1 MRGRPTD
8 SGPQARKVKEGPQSI
23 FRRWMQLSLTGRM
36 FLLVVIA
43 VLPALVIQAVNEYAL
58 RTAREDEI
66 RQRVIQITKQFGE
79 EIQAIRAGASQLLVA
94 LGELDEVQKRDS
106 KECGATFAKLKAR
119 FESYVR
125 IGAADDAGNVF
136 CSSGPIMEP
145 SVAETE
151 FFKRSITGDGLAVG
165 NFFIDPNTGEKM
177 IHFAERFYGANG
189 KVAGVVFAGLDLKW
203 LAEHLKERGLTSSQ
217 SILIADR
224 LGNIIARLPNGDA
237 LVGKNMRK
245 SHEEIMDGNTAGWEE
260 AAGVDGVARIFGYV
274 PGQLP
279 PKDFFL
285 SAGQSKVE
293 AMEPIEAATK
303 RGILLI
309 LLGLLAAMYLAWVG
323 GRRFIKRPIASLLE
337 ATTEWGKGHYDAR
350 VKVDDRSSEIGR
362 LGMAFNDM
370 ADALAARHAAQQRA
384 EEELRHL
391 NATLESRIGR
401 RTLELE
407 EANRAKSQF
416 LAKMSHEIRTP
427 VNGVLG
433 MLELVKQTKLDA
445 RQQRYLD
452 TARRSAETLL
462 GIINGILDISKI
474 EAGKIELEQAPFDL
488 RDLVEEVTETFADVA
503 YGKGLELT
511 CTIPASLPTAL
522 IGDAGRLRQIL
533 TNLIGNAIKFTEKGE
548 VGIRV
553 EAVEADAGSAFVAFD
568 VTDTGI
574 GIPADKQRHIFDAF
588 AQADSS
594 TTRRYGGT
602 GLGLSIAKQLCEM
615 MGGTIDLTSEP
626 TRGSTFRFTARFGRQ
641 NEATKSAEA
650 ELTTFQGMAV
660 LVIEDNAVR
669 RRNLK
674 DQLLSWGVRV
684 GEAENGAAALAEL
697 RASAAR
703 SERFDAAI
711 IDIDLP
717 DVSGIDLVRRIKADP
732 ANTELRIV
740 MLTLRDHE
748 IDEFGEMRAYVAASL
763 SKPVRQATLRH
774 CLAALESG
782 VEPMSPPSE
791 LPPAPPPEGV
801 AGARVLL
808 VEDNPVNLEVA
819 VGILES
825 FGCKVETAT
834 NGVEALERY
843 ASGEYGLI
851 FMDCQMPEMDGF
863 EATAEIRKHE
873 VNSDRRTPIVALT
886 ASAIEGDREQCLAS
900 GMDDYVPKP
909 FTTEQMRSALV
920 TWLSPATRGTG
931 KRDHLTLVAS
941 ARPAAPPTAAPPPA
955 PPVAMPTEP
964 IDNAVLD
971 NLAQLQ
977 REGRPDIVNR
987 VITLFLESAPA
998 LLKDL
1003 QEGAAKADTAQ
1014 LHRASHT
1021 LKSASAN
1028 VGAALLSAHCRE
1040 LEAMARTGAV
1050 PDAAARVETIIDD
1063 YRRAQAALTARL
1075 PQVA

>member
-1 MRGRPTD
+1 MRSRPGEGGPEAVKANEAGR
-8 SGPQARKVKEGPQSI
+8 SLM
-23 FRRWMQLSLTGRM
+23 RRWMQLGLTGRM

-43 VLPALVIQAVNEYAL
+43 VLPALVIQAVNEYTL

-177 IHFAERFYGANG
+177 MHFAERFYGANG

-274 PGQLP
+274 PVALP

-285 SAGQSKVE
+285 SAGQSKIE

-303 RGILLI
+303 R
-309 LLGLLAAMYLAWVG
+309 
-323 GRRFIKRPIASLLE
+323 
-337 ATTEWGKGHYDAR
+337 
-350 VKVDDRSSEIGR
+350 
-362 LGMAFNDM
+362 
-370 ADALAARHAAQQRA
+370 
-384 EEELRHL
+384 
-391 NATLESRIGR
+391 
-401 RTLELE
+401 
-407 EANRAKSQF
+407 
-416 LAKMSHEIRTP
+416 
-427 VNGVLG
+427 
-433 MLELVKQTKLDA
+433 DA

-650 ELTTFQGMAV
+650 EFATFQGMAV

-703 SERFDAAI
+703 DERFDMAI

-717 DVSGIDLVRRIKADP
+717 DLSGIDLVRGIKAD
-732 ANTELRIV
+732 TV
-740 MLTLRDHE
+740 
-748 IDEFGEMRAYVAASL
+748 
-763 SKPVRQATLRH
+763 
-774 CLAALESG
+774 
-782 VEPMSPPSE
+782 
-791 LPPAPPPEGV
+791 
-801 AGARVLL
+801 
-808 VEDNPVNLEVA
+808 NPL
-819 VGILES
+819 
-825 FGCKVETAT
+825 
-834 NGVEALERY
+834 
-843 ASGEYGLI
+843 
-851 FMDCQMPEMDGF
+851 
-863 EATAEIRKHE
+863 
-873 VNSDRRTPIVALT
+873 
-886 ASAIEGDREQCLAS
+886 
-900 GMDDYVPKP
+900 
-909 FTTEQMRSALV
+909 
-920 TWLSPATRGTG
+920 
-931 KRDHLTLVAS
+931 
-941 ARPAAPPTAAPPPA
+941 
-955 PPVAMPTEP
+955 
-964 IDNAVLD
+964 
-971 NLAQLQ
+971 
-977 REGRPDIVNR
+977 
-987 VITLFLESAPA
+987 
-998 LLKDL
+998 
-1003 QEGAAKADTAQ
+1003 
-1014 LHRASHT
+1014 
-1021 LKSASAN
+1021 
-1028 VGAALLSAHCRE
+1028 
-1040 LEAMARTGAV
+1040 
-1050 PDAAARVETIIDD
+1050 
-1063 YRRAQAALTARL
+1063 
-1075 PQVA
+1075 

>member
-58 RTAREDEI
+58 RTAREADI

-125 IGAADDAGNVF
+125 IGAADDVGNVF

-177 IHFAERFYGANG
+177 IHFAERLYGPNG
-189 KVAGVVFAGLDLKW
+189 KVAGVVFAGLELKW

-309 LLGLLAAMYLAWVG
+309 LLGLLAAMYLAWIG

-433 MLELVKQTKLDA
+433 MLELVRQTRLDG
-445 RQQRYLD
+445 RQQRYLE
-452 TARRSAETLL
+452 TASRSAETLL

-474 EAGKIELEQAPFDL
+474 EAGKIELEQSAFEL
-488 RDLVEEVTETFADVA
+488 RDIVEEVTESFADVA

-511 CTIPASLPTAL
+511 CLIPANLPTAL
-522 IGDAGRLRQIL
+522 VGDAGRLRQIL
-533 TNLIGNAIKFTEKGE
+533 TNLVGNAVKFTEKGE
-548 VGIRV
+548 VGVRV
-553 EAVEADAGSAFVAFD
+553 QALEVDAGSAYIAFG

-574 GIPADKQRHIFDAF
+574 GIAFDKQQHIFDAF
-588 AQADSS
+588 IQADSS

-615 MGGTIDLTSEP
+615 MGGAIELTSEP
-626 TRGSTFRFTARFGRQ
+626 GRGSNFRFTARFGRQ
-641 NEATKSAEA
+641 KEADRPAEA
-650 ELTTFQGMAV
+650 ASPFRGMAV
-660 LVIEDNAVR
+660 ILVKRSTLIR
-669 RRNLK
+669 QNLHH
-674 DQLLSWGVRV
+674 QLVSWGIPVSD
-684 GEAENGAAALAEL
+684 AESGAAALAEL
-697 RASAAR
+697 RAAAVR
-703 SERFDAAI
+703 GEPFALAILDAA
-711 IDIDLP
+711 LP
-717 DVSGIDLVRRIKADP
+717 DMSGFDLARQIKADP
-732 ANTELRIV
+732 AIAGSRLV
-740 MLTLRDHE
+740 LLTARDHVM
-748 IDEFGEMRAYVAASL
+748 DEAGEMRRHIVGWL
-763 SKPVRQATLRH
+763 TKPVRQ
-774 CLAALESG
+774 
-782 VEPMSPPSE
+782 
-791 LPPAPPPEGV
+791 
-801 AGARVLL
+801 
-808 VEDNPVNLEVA
+808 
-819 VGILES
+819 
-825 FGCKVETAT
+825 
-834 NGVEALERY
+834 
-843 ASGEYGLI
+843 
-851 FMDCQMPEMDGF
+851 
-863 EATAEIRKHE
+863 
-873 VNSDRRTPIVALT
+873 
-886 ASAIEGDREQCLAS
+886 
-900 GMDDYVPKP
+900 
-909 FTTEQMRSALV
+909 SAL
-920 TWLSPATRGTG
+920 
-931 KRDHLTLVAS
+931 
-941 ARPAAPPTAAPPPA
+941 
-955 PPVAMPTEP
+955 
-964 IDNAVLD
+964 
-971 NLAQLQ
+971 
-977 REGRPDIVNR
+977 REIGR
-987 VITLFLESAPA
+987 
-998 LLKDL
+998 
-1003 QEGAAKADTAQ
+1003 
-1014 LHRASHT
+1014 
-1021 LKSASAN
+1021 
-1028 VGAALLSAHCRE
+1028 AH
-1040 LEAMARTGAV
+1040 V
-1050 PDAAARVETIIDD
+1050 
-1063 YRRAQAALTARL
+1063 
-1075 PQVA
+1075 

>member
-1 MRGRPTD
+1 MRGRPTKG
-8 SGPQARKVKEGPQSI
+8 GPEAVKAKEGKRSI

-309 LLGLLAAMYLAWVG
+309 LLGLLAATYLAWVG
-323 GRRFIKRPIASLLE
+323 GRKFVQRPIAQLLE
-337 ATTEWGKGHYDAR
+337 VTGAWEKGNYDAR
-350 VKVDDRSSEIGR
+350 VNLQDQATEISR
-362 LGMAFNDM
+362 LGEAFNKM

-384 EEELRHL
+384 EEQLRHL
-391 NATLESRIGR
+391 NATLESRIER

-433 MLELVKQTKLDA
+433 MLELLVQTKLGPT
-445 RQQRYLD
+445 QRRYTD
-452 TARRSAETLL
+452 TARRSAEALL

-474 EAGKIELEQAPFDL
+474 EAGKVELEESNFDL
-488 RDLVEEVTETFADVA
+488 RDLVEEVTETFTDIA
-503 YGKGLELT
+503 YGKGLELN
-511 CTIPASLPTAL
+511 CSIPANMPTAL
-522 IGDAGRLRQIL
+522 IGDSGRLRQIL
-533 TNLIGNAIKFTEKGE
+533 TNLVGNAIKFTEQGE
-548 VGIRV
+548 V
-553 EAVEADAGSAFVAFD
+553 AVRIEPIEIQPGSTFISFEVS
-568 VTDTGI
+568 DTGI
-574 GIPADKQRHIFDAF
+574 GIPPDKQEHIFDAF

-602 GLGLSIAKQLCEM
+602 GLGLTIAKQLCEM
-615 MGGTIDLTSEP
+615 MGGTIELSSEP
-626 TRGSTFRFTARFGRQ
+626 GRGSSFRFSARFSRQ
-641 NEATKSAEA
+641 QADAPAVNAWPFHGMRALLVKPDTLPRRSVKEQLSAWGIRVSEA
-650 ELTTFQGMAV
+650 ESSSG
-660 LVIEDNAVR
+660 
-669 RRNLK
+669 
-674 DQLLSWGVRV
+674 
-684 GEAENGAAALAEL
+684 ALAEIL
-697 RASAAR
+697 AATSSR
-703 SERFDAAI
+703 DPFALVI
-711 IDIDLP
+711 IDVARPVMNGIALARTIRSDPSMTGLRLLLLASREQESEGVGDLRGP
-717 DVSGIDLVRRIKADP
+717 GVGW
-732 ANTELRIV
+732 
-740 MLTLRDHE
+740 LT
-748 IDEFGEMRAYVAASL
+748 
-763 SKPVRQATLRH
+763 KPVRQSALRA
-774 CLAALESG
+774 CLAAIDGNGEIGPEASK
-782 VEPMSPPSE
+782 PPY
-791 LPPAPPPEGV
+791 PVTEGL
-801 AGARVLL
+801 AGSRVLL

-819 VGILES
+819 VGILETLS
-825 FGCKVETAT
+825 VDVETAT
-834 NGVEALERY
+834 NGREALERY
-843 ASGEYGLI
+843 STDEYGLI

-863 EATAEIRKHE
+863 EATSEIRKRE
-873 VNSDRRTPIVALT
+873 AQSGRRVPIIALT
-886 ASAIEGDREQCLAS
+886 ASAIEGDRERCLAA
-900 GMDDYVPKP
+900 GMDDYLAKP
-909 FTTEQMRSALV
+909 FTAEQMRSALM
-920 TWLSPATRGTG
+920 TWLGPSARTNA

-941 ARPAAPPTAAPPPA
+941 SPPPA
-955 PPVAMPTEP
+955 PPPAAPPAPAVEASEIEP
-964 IDNAVLD
+964 IDESVLNA
-971 NLAQLQ
+971 LAQLQ
-977 REGRPDIVNR
+977 REGRPDIVN
-987 VITLFLESAPA
+987 
-998 LLKDL
+998 
-1003 QEGAAKADTAQ
+1003 
-1014 LHRASHT
+1014 
-1021 LKSASAN
+1021 
-1028 VGAALLSAHCRE
+1028 
-1040 LEAMARTGAV
+1040 
-1050 PDAAARVETIIDD
+1050 
-1063 YRRAQAALTARL
+1063 
-1075 PQVA
+1075 